1 MVLAKKEQ
9 LKALSDP
16 SRFAILKM
24 VKEGKL
30 SNKEMAEQL
39 HITPAGISYQL
50 NQLLT
55 VGLVR
60 YCTKE
65 TGRGKRYVINEQYLK
80 EVFDSILDEL
90 A

>member
-1 MVLAKKEQ
+1 MSLANTIHDSQFIYKQ
-9 LKALSDP
+9 LK
-16 SRFAILKM
+16 
-24 VKEGKL
+24 
-30 SNKEMAEQL
+30 